1 MSGNKV
7 DDLQGLHI
15 VVTRPLAQAEPWAKR
30 LIKLGAS
37 VSLVPLL
44 DIVAVKDAAQIQAI
58 KNCILNFD
66 LYSKAIFVSQNAV
79 TFGFEWLDNYWPQL
93 PSGVQFFAVGET
105 TAKLIEAN
113 GAVVTDLAQ
122 TQRGAM
128 NSEALL
134 ESPALQQVAGERIV
148 ILRGLGGRTHLGD
161 ALSAR
166 GAKVEY
172 CELYERLV
180 PTAAATQF
188 AQLLKTNADS
198 NAALRV
204 QHKAD
209 ALNLIV
215 TLHSGE
221 ALENLIT
228 ILKQLSTPTA
238 KTATPHEQTSMQQ
251 LILLVPSERVA
262 EQAIDAGFSTIFAAG
277 NATEASMLQRLLDMR
292 ASFKN
297 LLN

>member
-93 PSGVQFFAVGET
+93 PGGVRFFAVGET

-113 GAVVTDLAQ
+113 GAAVTDLAQ

-128 NSEALL
+128 TSEALL

-148 ILRGLGGRTHLGD
+148 ILRGFGGRTHLGD
-161 ALSAR
+161 VLTAR

-180 PTAAATQF
+180 PTTAATQF

-221 ALENLIT
+221 ALENLIA
-228 ILKQLSTPTA
+228 IMKQLSTSTA
-238 KTATPHEQTSMQQ
+238 ATPHQQTSMQQ

-262 EQAIDAGFSTIFAAG
+262 EQAIDAGFSSIFAAG
-277 NATEASMLQRLLDMR
+277 NATEASMLQRLLDIR
-292 ASFKN
+292 ASLKN

>member
-1 MSGNKV
+1 M

-15 VVTRPLAQAEPWAKR
+15 VVTRPLAQAEPWAQR
-30 LIKLGAS
+30 LVKLGAS

-44 DIVAVKDAAQIQAI
+44 DIVAVKDTAHIQAI

-93 PSGVQFFAVGET
+93 PGGVKFFAVGET

-113 GAVVTDLAQ
+113 GASVTDLAQ
-122 TQRGAM
+122 MQRGAM
-128 NSEALL
+128 TSEALL

-148 ILRGLGGRTHLGD
+148 ILRGLGGRTHLGEV
-161 ALSAR
+161 LSAR

-180 PTAAATQF
+180 PTTAAAQF
-188 AQLLKTNADS
+188 AQLLKTNAEN

-221 ALENLIT
+221 ALENLIA
-228 ILKQLSTPTA
+228 ILQQLSTTAPTA
-238 KTATPHEQTSMQQ
+238 AISHEQTSMQQ

-262 EQAIDAGFSTIFAAG
+262 EQAIDAGFSNVFAAG

-297 LLN
+297 LSN

>member
-1 MSGNKV
+1 V

-30 LIKLGAS
+30 LIDLGAA

-44 DIVAVKDAAQIQAI
+44 DVVAVKDAAQIQAI

-93 PSGVQFFAVGET
+93 PSSVRFFAVGET
-105 TAKLIEAN
+105 TAKLIQAN
-113 GAVVTDLAQ
+113 GAAVTDLAQ

-128 NSEALL
+128 TSEALL

-148 ILRGLGGRTHLGD
+148 ILRGRGGRTHLGEV
-161 ALSAR
+161 LSAR

-180 PTAAATQF
+180 PTTAVTQF
-188 AQLLKTNADS
+188 AQLLKTNAES
-198 NAALRV
+198 NAALQVR
-204 QHKAD
+204 HIAD
-209 ALNLIV
+209 ALNLVV

-221 ALENLIT
+221 ALENLIA
-228 ILKQLSTPTA
+228 ILKQLSTTM
-238 KTATPHEQTSMQQ
+238 PHEQASMQQ

-262 EQAIDAGFSTIFAAG
+262 EQAIDAGFSSIFAAG
-277 NATEASMLQRLLDMR
+277 NATEASMLQRLLDIR
-292 ASFKN
+292 ASLKN
-297 LLN
+297 LSH

>member
-1 MSGNKV
+1 M

-30 LIKLGAS
+30 LINLGAS

-44 DIVAVKDAAQIQAI
+44 DIVAVKDATQIQAI

-79 TFGFEWLDNYWPQL
+79 TYGFEWLDNYWPQL
-93 PSGVQFFAVGET
+93 PVSVRFLAVGET
-105 TAKLIEAN
+105 TAKLIQAN
-113 GAVVTDLAQ
+113 GVSVTDLAL

-128 NSEALL
+128 TSEALL
-134 ESPALQQVAGERIV
+134 ESPALQQVAGEKIV

-161 ALSAR
+161 VLGAR
-166 GAKVEY
+166 GAKVDY
-172 CELYERLV
+172 CELYERLL
-180 PTAAATQF
+180 PAGAATQF
-188 AQLLKTNADS
+188 AQILETNADN
-198 NAALRV
+198 NAKLNK
-204 QHKAD
+204 QHKSD

-221 ALENLIT
+221 ALENLT
-228 ILKQLSTPTA
+228 AILKQLSPS
-238 KTATPHEQTSMQQ
+238 KTTVPREQINMQQ

-262 EQAIDAGFSTIFAAG
+262 EQAIDAGFSTIFTAD
-277 NATEASMLQRLLDMR
+277 NATEASMLQRLLDIQ
-292 ASFKN
+292 ASLKN
-297 LLN
+297 EFN